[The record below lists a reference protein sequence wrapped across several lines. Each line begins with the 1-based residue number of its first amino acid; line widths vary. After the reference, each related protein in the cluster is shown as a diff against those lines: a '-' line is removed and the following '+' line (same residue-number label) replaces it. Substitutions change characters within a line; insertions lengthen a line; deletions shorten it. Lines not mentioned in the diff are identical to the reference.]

1 MSTEEQ
7 FVERL
12 NEALSWELAGIV
24 QYMHHATMLT
34 GPDRAHFEDFFLE
47 GSREARQHAETVSN
61 KIVVFGGVP
70 TVEPERIRRATE
82 VEDMFEAA
90 LALEEDA
97 LDAWDEALEA
107 ADVANKGTR
116 FWLEDHISEEQEHVD
131 ELRTLTHQVK
141 FGDGDL
147 PDLSSASG

>member
-1 MSTEEQ
+1 MSTEQE
-7 FVERL
+7 FVDRL
-12 NEALSWELAGIV
+12 NTALSWELAGIV

-70 TVEPERIRRATE
+70 TVEPARIRRATE

-90 LALEEDA
+90 LTLEEDA
-97 LDAWDEALEA
+97 LDAWEA
-107 ADVANKGTR
+107 ALDASDVANQGTQ

-131 ELRTLTHQVK
+131 ELRTLTRKVK

-147 PDLSSASG
+147 EDVSSASG